1 MTIKLLSLFVL
12 SSLLLA
18 CGHENTARTSQ
29 FDVLEQSAQQKALP
43 YKSQQL
49 DAGPIQIKYPNFGTH
64 PFSKLLQQLLMSD
77 TAGVFCVGQ
86 RSANIRYQTL
96 WATKNVLS
104 MQQEIVLDCPMS
116 QGKRSTTITHLY
128 TLLNDTIY
136 KLDLEGSP
144 SVIQE
149 IQVALKKRQAP
160 YCSPPKI
167 EEVFPY
173 IRKGRVEITPHYGSA
188 LCDTT
193 FKRSSISR
201 KDLRLIRNQ
210 VFLVLKP

>member
-1 MTIKLLSLFVL
+1 MTKKLLFLIVL
-12 SSLLLA
+12 SCMLMA
-18 CGHENTARTSQ
+18 CGHENPARISQ
-29 FDVLEQSAQQKALP
+29 YDVLELSAHQKELP
-43 YKSQQL
+43 YKNQRL
-49 DAGPIQIKYPNFGTH
+49 DAGPSQIQYPDFGAH
-64 PFSKLLQQLLMSD
+64 PFANLLQQLLKSD

-96 WATKNVLS
+96 WATQNVLS
-104 MQQEIVLDCPMS
+104 MQQEVVLDCPMS

-149 IQVALKKRQAP
+149 IQVALKKRKAP

-167 EEVFPY
+167 EEVFPV

-210 VFLVLKP
+210 VFLVFKP

>member
-1 MTIKLLSLFVL
+1 
-12 SSLLLA
+12 
-18 CGHENTARTSQ
+18 
-29 FDVLEQSAQQKALP
+29 
-43 YKSQQL
+43 
-49 DAGPIQIKYPNFGTH
+49 
-64 PFSKLLQQLLMSD
+64 
-77 TAGVFCVGQ
+77 
-86 RSANIRYQTL
+86 
-96 WATKNVLS
+96 
-104 MQQEIVLDCPMS
+104 MS

-149 IQVALKKRQAP
+149 IQVALKKRKAP

-167 EEVFPY
+167 EEVFPV